1 MRPGM
6 PCGTPRRRPLAAR
19 PTLGYAK
26 KLIVWVGAN
35 SGLDGGEAV
44 DRRITVEICVGDVE
58 SAIAAEAGGAD
69 RVELCDNL
77 SVGGTTPSVG
87 TIAEAC
93 RWLSIPVHVLIRPRA
108 GDFVYDERELAVM
121 RRDIEAAKALGA
133 EGIVLGVLDGRGDI
147 ARDPTA
153 ALIALARPLSV
164 TFHKAVDRVRDPFEA
179 LDTLIAL
186 GVDRVLTS
194 GGRPSAFDGIDALR
208 SLVERSADRIAV
220 MAGGRLAVDHVEDVI
235 RASGV
240 REIHLGSAACRSVAG
255 DGSQS
260 PHADDLPPWSRT
272 DARLVM
278 AIVELVR
285 GPSPEPGE

>member
-1 MRPGM
+1 VR
-6 PCGTPRRRPLAAR
+6 
-19 PTLGYAK
+19 
-26 KLIVWVGAN
+26 N
-35 SGLDGGEAV
+35 SGLDEGETV
-44 DRRITVEICVGDVE
+44 SRRITVEICVGDVE

-108 GDFVYDERELAVM
+108 GDFVYGERELAVM

-133 EGIVLGVLDGRGDI
+133 EGIVLGMLDEHGDI

-164 TFHKAVDRVRDPFEA
+164 TFHKAFDRVPDPFIA
-179 LDTLIAL
+179 LDAMIAM

-194 GGRPSAFDGIDALR
+194 GGRPAALEGIDALR
-208 SLVERSADRIAV
+208 TLVERSAGRIAV
-220 MAGGRLAVDHVEDVI
+220 MAGGRLALDHVEDVI
-235 RASGV
+235 RATGV
-240 REIHLGSAACRSVAG
+240 REIHLGSAASRSVVSPSP
-255 DGSQS
+255 GS
-260 PHADDLPPWSRT
+260 PVADDLRPWIRT
-272 DARLVM
+272 DARLVK
-278 AIVELVR
+278 AVVEIFT
-285 GPSPEPGE
+285 GASAEPDA

>member
-1 MRPGM
+1 M
-6 PCGTPRRRPLAAR
+6 
-19 PTLGYAK
+19 
-26 KLIVWVGAN
+26 V
-35 SGLDGGEAV
+35 DG
-44 DRRITVEICVGDVE
+44 RITVEICVGDVE

-108 GDFVYDERELAVM
+108 GDFVYAERELAVM

-133 EGIVLGVLDGRGDI
+133 AGIVLGVLDEQGDVD
-147 ARDPTA
+147 RDPTA

-164 TFHKAVDRVRDPFEA
+164 TFHKAVDRVRDPFAA
-179 LDTLIAL
+179 LDALIAM

-194 GGRPSAFDGIDALR
+194 GGRPSAIEGADTLR
-208 SLVERSADRIAV
+208 SLVDRAAGRIAV
-220 MAGGRLAVDHVEDVI
+220 MAGGRLAVDHVEELI

-255 DGSQS
+255 PGSGS
-260 PHADDLPPWSRT
+260 PRGDDLPPWIRT
-272 DARLVM
+272 DAGLVKVV
-278 AIVELVR
+278 VERVR
-285 GPSPEPGE
+285 GPSPEP